1 MELELPSSPSAP
13 SETRLDEHDEDYH
26 ELALSPTNPI
36 DPPTDV
42 AISGSRALVVVS
54 PLNAEAHPVVPMNPK
69 NRCSELS
76 QRRTRRPF
84 SVAEVEALVEAV
96 EQLGTGRWRDVKIC
110 AFEYADHRTYVDVKV
125 RHLISAFLSFSAS
138 MMKGYRFI
146 SLGHLAN
153 FEN

>member
-96 EQLGTGRWRDVKIC
+96 EQLGTGRYLNYNIMFCKFVILQAT
-110 AFEYADHRTYVDVKV
+110 AFL
-125 RHLISAFLSFSAS
+125 LISDYMQMAGRQNLCF
-138 MMKGYRFI
+138 
-146 SLGHLAN
+146 
-153 FEN
+153 